1 MPQPTER
8 TLAVIGSTSV
18 GKSALT
24 LRFVRNEFP
33 ENYDPTIAKS
43 LIKRFTNKSNGHE
56 YNLTVYD
63 TAGLDEQGQIPQ
75 QYIDSHGF
83 ILVYSIADK
92 HSFDIIKE
100 IYYKLLEEK
109 NTPK

>member
-1 MPQPTER
+1 MPQPVER
-8 TLAVIGSTSV
+8 TLTIIGNTSV

-24 LRFVRNEFP
+24 LRFVKNEFP
-33 ENYDPTIAKS
+33 ENYDPTIAKTF
-43 LIKRFTNKSNGHE
+43 IKKFSNKSNGHE

-63 TAGLDEQGQIPQ
+63 TAGLEQQAQIPQ

-92 HSFDIIKE
+92 HSFEIIKD

-109 NTPK
+109 NTPR